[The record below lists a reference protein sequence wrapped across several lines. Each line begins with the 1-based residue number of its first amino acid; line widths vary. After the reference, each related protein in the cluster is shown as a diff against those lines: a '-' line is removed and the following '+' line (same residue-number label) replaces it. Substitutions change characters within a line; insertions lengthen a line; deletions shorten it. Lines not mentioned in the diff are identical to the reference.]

1 MMYQVFFYTP
11 ESHLELIK
19 QAMFAAGGGRIGH
32 YEACA
37 WQTAGQ
43 GRFRPM
49 AGATPFIGA
58 VDALEDVHEFRVEM
72 VCEDARVKDVVAA
85 LRAAHPYEEP
95 AFGVLRLEDV

>member
-49 AGATPFIGA
+49 AGATPYTLWGNWPVILLMGA
-58 VDALEDVHEFRVEM
+58 GLLLLGRRLVRNP
-72 VCEDARVKDVVAA
+72 VVSA
-85 LRAAHPYEEP
+85 
-95 AFGVLRLEDV
+95 